1 MYRYYEKDGY
11 EIMYYRFD
19 SVTEYID
26 YLTTTTINKRKFPN
40 PKSISGNYSFCK
52 TKSFEEALE
61 LMKYGYHEDFEKLM
75 ELKITL
81 EKYIKLTNK
90 RSNQFNYYVGYVPDV
105 KAYLEG
111 NPLSMINK
119 EKKARKKIDIYINT
133 SYSGRTSSSAIFN
146 RGAIVLT
153 LIEIL
158 ESLGFNV
165 DLHLF
170 EMSAIGN
177 QVHYSDFILKKETE
191 RINPQKLYFP
201 LCHPSWIRRL
211 NFRLIETTP
220 NINYSW
226 DDSYGCPS
234 NLSTMKKWI
243 DLKNNDIIIPT
254 IPEIGIKG
262 NNIVND
268 TNRLFNYINS
278 LSEKDF
284 ELKEIDKQET
294 QNIDIT
300 YSNDCVISLKP
311 TKYIKKRKI
320 I

>member
-177 QVHYSDFILKKETE
+177 QVHNSDFILKKETE

-284 ELKEIDKQET
+284 ELKEIDKEET
-294 QNIDIT
+294 QNIDT
-300 YSNDCVISLKP
+300 AYSNDCVISLKP